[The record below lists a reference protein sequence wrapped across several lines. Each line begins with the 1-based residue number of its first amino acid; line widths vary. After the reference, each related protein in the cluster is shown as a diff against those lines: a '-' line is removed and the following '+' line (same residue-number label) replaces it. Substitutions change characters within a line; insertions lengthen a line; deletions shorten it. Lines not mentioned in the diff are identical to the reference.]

1 MHSYLLKLSSE
12 IVHVL
17 NETAFYFTEHQLL
30 CMHDSLG
37 ILCVSVSVSLF
48 HSLCVCVCVCV
59 CAHVCQCVVCVC
71 KLHAYACLLC
81 VYVCLVCSYMCAV
94 HVCALYMHNT
104 TKQQPKEASILNWGG
119 SPMSL

>member
-37 ILCVSVSVSLF
+37 ILRVSVSVSLF
-48 HSLCVCVCVCV
+48 HSLCVCVCVCLCACLSV
-59 CAHVCQCVVCVC
+59 CGVRMQIVCIRMLAVCVRMFGVFIHVCCACVC
-71 KLHAYACLLC
+71 PLHA
-81 VYVCLVCSYMCAV
+81 
-94 HVCALYMHNT
+94 
-104 TKQQPKEASILNWGG
+104 
-119 SPMSL
+119 